1 MIMKNKLL
9 FVLLLFTSVLMAQKL
24 PREILYGQLVADSTG
39 VENVLVTN
47 KTAKLAVYSRRD
59 GTFQIH
65 VREKDTLMFSNLN
78 FPVQSLVLNEAD
90 LKLKVLKIKI
100 ESRPNQLDE
109 VIINPNALSGNLE
122 KDNENI
128 KVTQLKPKIDN
139 LLAVAVLYEDDEQSS
154 PENKLMPGYVDNQYM
169 MDFQAIGVKLVRYLA
184 LNKTSNSNNKDISSF
199 PVIVQNRFSPEFFRN
214 NFKMDKKQTEAFLIF
229 CEGDPQ
235 AKKLTANGNDFE
247 LIEFLMLK
255 NKDYLKIR
263 Q

>member
-1 MIMKNKLL
+1 MKNKLL

-47 KTAKLAVYSRRD
+47 KTAKLAVYSRSD

-65 VREKDTLMFSNLN
+65 VREKDTLIFSNLN
-78 FPVQSLVLNEAD
+78 FPVQSLILNEAD
-90 LKLKVLKIKI
+90 LKLKLLKIKI

-139 LLAVAVLYEDDEQSS
+139 LTAIATLYEDDVQSS
-154 PENKLMPGYVDNQYM
+154 PDNKLMPGYLDTRYM
-169 MDFQAIGVKLVRYLA
+169 MDFQAIGVKLIRSLKSSEA
-184 LNKTSNSNNKDISSF
+184 QRNKNKDISRFS
-199 PVIVQNRFSPEFFRN
+199 VIVQNRFSPEFFRN
-214 NFKMDKKQTEAFLIF
+214 NFKMDKKQTEAFLNF
-229 CEGDPQ
+229 CESDPN
-235 AKKLTANGNDFE
+235 AKELTANGNDFE
-247 LIEFLMLK
+247 LIDFLMLK
-255 NKDYLKIR
+255 KQEYTKFKKE
-263 Q
+263 